1 MQKPFSFKFIK
12 FIKYFILIITKKN
25 NILFFLSFLNVI
37 FILNVSFVSYKN
49 KKIMFINFNNDTSVK
64 KTFLYK
70 EDKNINNLNNKYP
83 INISLSIDDS
93 YMYPSLVVMT
103 MCLEN
108 NDKNKHIII
117 FYLLLPNNF
126 NDKNLEIFES
136 LKLSYD
142 VRINYYYIINYFDCL
157 EQWKGSNANYYKL
170 FIPILFPYIE
180 RMIHLD
186 GDTMVFKDLWEM
198 FNLPFDDNYFLAQP
212 TGLYSFK
219 DKVLKKN
226 PINVGVM
233 LFNIKKIREDNKDFE
248 LLHYLFLKK
257 YTEQK
262 TIGYVCPPKV
272 GYLPFKYG
280 IYCFGGGI
288 KAYTS
293 YIKENMIIRVNL
305 TEVEEA
311 LKDPTI
317 IHVFCGP
324 KHWIKGTKQ
333 PYEKGPDCDKYQ
345 KIFYNYA
352 KKTKYYRNIYI
363 KYMK

>member
-1 MQKPFSFKFIK
+1 M
-12 FIKYFILIITKKN
+12 KYKIYILILI
-25 NILFFLSFLNVI
+25 SFLNI
-37 FILNVSFVSYKN
+37 IIISYLNFNSYKIQKN
-49 KKIMFINFNNDTSVK
+49 ELLNINNNTSIK

-70 EDKNINNLNNKYP
+70 EDKNISNLNNKSP
-83 INISLSIDDS
+83 INISLSIDYS

-108 NDKNKHIII
+108 NDKNKHILI
-117 FYLLLPNNF
+117 FYLLLSNNF
-126 NDKNLEIFES
+126 DDKNLEIFES

-142 VRINYYYIINYFDCL
+142 VRINYYYIINYFDGL
-157 EQWKGSNANYYKL
+157 RNWRGSNAIYYKL

-212 TGLYSFK
+212 TTKDVFK
-219 DKVLKKN
+219 DKILKQN
-226 PINVGVM
+226 TINAGVM
-233 LFNIKKIREDNKDFE
+233 IFNIKKLREDNMDFK

-257 YTEQK
+257 YTEQIL
-262 TIGYVCPPKV
+262 IGYVCLPKI

-280 IYCFGGGI
+280 IFFIGGGI
-288 KAYTS
+288 KAY
-293 YIKENMIIRVNL
+293 ILHVQNKMIQKEKVNL

-317 IHVFCGP
+317 AHVFCSP
-324 KHWIKGTKQ
+324 KHWEKKTKNLYGKE
-333 PYEKGPDCDKYQ
+333 PMCNKYQ

-352 KKTKYYRNIYI
+352 KKTKYYRRIYN

>member
-1 MQKPFSFKFIK
+1 
-12 FIKYFILIITKKN
+12 
-25 NILFFLSFLNVI
+25 LSFLNVI
-37 FILNVSFVSYKN
+37 FILYLNWFFYKY
-49 KKIMFINFNNDTSVK
+49 KRISFINFNNDISIK

-70 EDKNINNLNNKYP
+70 EDKEIYNLNNKYP
-83 INISLSIDDS
+83 INISLSIDES
-93 YMYPSLVVMT
+93 YLYPSLVVMT

-108 NDKNKHIII
+108 NDKNNHIII
-117 FYLLLPNNF
+117 FYLLLPYNF

-142 VRINYYYIINYFDCL
+142 VRINYYYIANYFDSL
-157 EQWKGSNANYYKL
+157 TKWKGSYANYYKL

-198 FNLPFDDNYFLAQP
+198 FNLPFDDNYFLGQP
-212 TGLYSFK
+212 TGKCYFK
-219 DKVLKKN
+219 DKIFKKN
-226 PINVGVM
+226 PINAGVM
-233 LFNIKKIREDNKDFE
+233 LFNIKKLREDNKDFE

-257 YTEQK
+257 YTEQE
-262 TIGYVCPPKV
+262 TICYVFQSNI

-280 IYCFGGGI
+280 IFGFGGGI
-288 KAYTS
+288 KTYTS
-293 YIKENMIIRVNL
+293 QVIKEMIIRVNL
-305 TEVEEA
+305 TEIEEA

-324 KHWIKGTKQ
+324 KHWIKGTKE
-333 PYEKGPDCDKYQ
+333 PYGKGHDCDKYQ
-345 KIFYNYA
+345 NIFYNFA
-352 KKTKYYRNIYI
+352 KKTKYYRNIYK

>member
-1 MQKPFSFKFIK
+1 M
-12 FIKYFILIITKKN
+12 
-25 NILFFLSFLNVI
+25 SFLNVI
-37 FILNVSFVSYKN
+37 FISYLNCVFYKD
-49 KKIMFINFNNDTSVK
+49 KRDVFINYNNDTSIK

-70 EDKNINNLNNKYP
+70 EDKDIYNLNNKYP
-83 INISLSIDDS
+83 INISLSIDES

-108 NDKNKHIII
+108 NDKNNHIII
-117 FYLLLPNNF
+117 FYLLLPYNF
-126 NDKNLEIFES
+126 KDKNLEIFES

-157 EQWKGSNANYYKL
+157 KKWKGSYANYYKL

-198 FNLPFDDNYFLAQP
+198 FNLPFDDNYCLGQI
-212 TGLYSFK
+212 TGKCALCIFK
-219 DKVLKKN
+219 EKNLKKN

-233 LFNIKKIREDNKDFE
+233 LFNIKKLREDNKDFE

-257 YTEQK
+257 YLEQE
-262 TIGYVCPPKV
+262 IICYVFQSKV

-280 IYCFGGGI
+280 IYFMGGGI

-293 YIKENMIIRVNL
+293 YVKKNMIIRVNL
-305 TEVEEA
+305 TEIAEA

-317 IHVFCGP
+317 IHVFCVP
-324 KHWIKGTKQ
+324 KHWIKGTKA
-333 PYEKGPDCDKYQ
+333 PFGKRHECDKYQ
-345 KIFYNYA
+345 NIFYNFA
-352 KKTKYYRNIYI
+352 KKTKYYQNIYK